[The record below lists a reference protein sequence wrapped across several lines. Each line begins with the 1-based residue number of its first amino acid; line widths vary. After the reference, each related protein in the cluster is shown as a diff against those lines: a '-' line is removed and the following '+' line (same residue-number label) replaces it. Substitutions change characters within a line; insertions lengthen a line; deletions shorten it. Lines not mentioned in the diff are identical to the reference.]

1 MYKESPKKEKKNK
14 QLKNGL
20 LQKQENN

>member
-1 MYKESPKKEKKNK
+1 MYKESPEKEKKNK